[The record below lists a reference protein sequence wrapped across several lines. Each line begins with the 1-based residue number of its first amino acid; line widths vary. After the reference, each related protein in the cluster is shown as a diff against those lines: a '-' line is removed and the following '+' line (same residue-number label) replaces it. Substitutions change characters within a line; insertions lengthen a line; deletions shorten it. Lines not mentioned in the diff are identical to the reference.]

1 MIKMPVVSLSS
12 AKSIQVVTAMG
23 ESNAPPGVLD
33 VKRSALRAGK
43 CLEHQ
48 KLVIMPRMTDTKAMA
63 SSKQGQ
69 SSTGDGCW
77 LTRRRQ
83 TSVTVKGATMILYEG
98 AIHVRN
104 GNDDA
109 PLQPVFVI
117 HLSTSGI
124 TRRCNTQPVVPR
136 MIPEDTSMKPCIPVY
151 SRPPTI
157 DNTYTTRTTTQV
169 TNDMVE
175 MKPARWRSWA
185 WAPRNKA
192 MDMQF
197 VEWVEGRPYSK

>member
-1 MIKMPVVSLSS
+1 MPVVSLSS
-12 AKSIQVVTAMG
+12 AKSIQVVIAMG

-33 VKRSALRAGK
+33 VKRSELRAGK
-43 CLEHQ
+43 RLEHQ
-48 KLVIMPRMTDTKAMA
+48 RHVIWPRMTDTKAMA

-83 TSVTVKGATMILYEG
+83 TSVTVRGATKILYKG
-98 AIHVRN
+98 AIHARD

-109 PLQPVFVI
+109 PVQPLWMI

-124 TRRCNTQPVVPR
+124 TRRCNIQAVIPR
-136 MIPEDTSMKPCIPVY
+136 MTPTDTSKKPCIPVY

-157 DNTYTTRTTTQV
+157 DNTYKTRMTTQV

-175 MKPARWRSWA
+175 REPARWRSWI
-185 WAPRNKA
+185 WVPRNKA
-192 MDMQF
+192 MDIEF

>member
-1 MIKMPVVSLSS
+1 MRQAKIIKMPVVSLSS
-12 AKSIQVVTAMG
+12 AKSIQVDMAMG

-43 CLEHQ
+43 RLEHQ

-83 TSVTVKGATMILYEG
+83 TSVTVRGATKILYKG
-98 AIHVRN
+98 AIHTQN

-109 PLQPVFVI
+109 PLHPLWVI

-124 TRRCNTQPVVPR
+124 TRRCNTQLIIPR
-136 MIPEDTSMKPCIPVY
+136 MTPTDTSIKPCIPVY

-157 DNTYTTRTTTQV
+157 DDTYNTRTTTQV
-169 TNDMVE
+169 ANDMVE
-175 MKPARWRSWA
+175 REPAQWRSWT
-185 WAPRNKA
+185 
-192 MDMQF
+192 
-197 VEWVEGRPYSK
+197 